1 MILHRSFQK
10 AVGPALLVLVL
21 HLACT
26 GKVRAGDDGDP
37 AQNKWHLTTVA
48 WLAHHQ
54 EQFVLDTA
62 PATLIGRI
70 SKQYEKFTYI
80 FSDGTGTMELYSDT
94 QLPLNTSIVV
104 RGDFDEG
111 TLIVKSWRPTG
122 TR

>member
-1 MILHRSFQK
+1 MKKHSMIRLS
-10 AVGPALLVLVL
+10 PLILSILL
-21 HLACT
+21 LASERT
-26 GKVRAGDDGDP
+26 VRAGDDGDP

-80 FSDGTGTMELYSDT
+80 FFDGTGTMELYSDT
-94 QLPLNTSIVV
+94 QLPLNKSIVV

-111 TLIVKSWRPTG
+111 TLIVKSWRPSG
-122 TR
+122 SR